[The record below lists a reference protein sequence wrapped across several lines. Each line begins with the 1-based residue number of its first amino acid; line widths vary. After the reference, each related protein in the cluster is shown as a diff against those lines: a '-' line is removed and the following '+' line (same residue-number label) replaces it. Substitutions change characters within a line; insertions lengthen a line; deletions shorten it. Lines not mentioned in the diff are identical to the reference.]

1 MGKNILMAKL
11 YLYLQ
16 QHHKSLM
23 EHFLKLIP
31 EKSKKKVVNLLHLE
45 PVIIKVAKKRI
56 SKHGDFRKKANGD
69 FFITINESTNPYRFL
84 ITLLHEI
91 AHYIVHKKYLNT
103 SKPHGPEW
111 KLAYRKILLPFL
123 NNQIFPDQICRCLAH
138 YIRNPKA
145 STDRDLNLFM
155 ALRQYDKKE
164 NSSLILEI
172 EKGQIFRIKD
182 GRKFIKL
189 NKRRKLYECRDMK
202 SNRIFLFSPQAEVIP
217 SL

>member
-1 MGKNILMAKL
+1 
-11 YLYLQ
+11 
-16 QHHKSLM
+16 M
-23 EHFLKLIP
+23 EHFFQLIP
-31 EKSKKKVVNLLHLE
+31 GNSKKKVIKLLESE
-45 PVIIKVAKKRI
+45 PVIIRVTKKRI
-56 SKHGDFRKKANGD
+56 SKHGDFRIKANGD

-91 AHYIVHKKYLNT
+91 AHYIVFKRYSNI

-123 NNQIFPDQICRCLAH
+123 NKQIFPDQICRCLAH
-138 YIRNPKA
+138 YMKNPKA

-155 ALRQYDKKE
+155 ALRKYDKKE
-164 NSSLILEI
+164 NYSLILEI
-172 EKGQIFRIKD
+172 EKGQSFRIKG

-189 NKRRKLYECRDMK
+189 NKRRKLYECREVS
-202 SNRIFLFSPQAEVIP
+202 SNRIYLFSPQAEVIP

>member
-1 MGKNILMAKL
+1 MAKL

-45 PVIIKVAKKRI
+45 PVIVRVSKKRI
-56 SKHGDFRKKANGD
+56 SKHGDFRIKANGD

-91 AHYIVHKKYLNT
+91 AHYIVFKRYSNI

-123 NNQIFPDQICRCLAH
+123 NKQIFPDQICRCLAH
-138 YIRNPKA
+138 YMKNPKA

-155 ALRQYDKKE
+155 ALREYDKKE
-164 NSSLILEI
+164 NYSLILEI
-172 EKGQIFRIKD
+172 EKGQSFRIKG

-189 NKRRKLYECRDMK
+189 NKRRKLYECREVS
-202 SNRIFLFSPQAEVIP
+202 SNRIYLFSPQAEVIP

>member
-1 MGKNILMAKL
+1 MAKL

-16 QHHKSLM
+16 QHHKRLM

-45 PVIIKVAKKRI
+45 PVIVRVSKKRI

-69 FFITINESTNPYRFL
+69 LFITINESTNPYRFL

-91 AHYIVHKKYLNT
+91 AHYIVYKKYLNKT
-103 SKPHGPEW
+103 KPHGPEW

-155 ALRQYDKKE
+155 VLRKYDKKE
-164 NSSLILEI
+164 NHSLILEI
-172 EKGQIFRIKD
+172 EKGQSFRIKG

-189 NKRRKLYECRDMK
+189 NKRRKLYECREVS
-202 SNRIFLFSPQAEVIP
+202 SNRIYLFSPQIEVIP

>member
-1 MGKNILMAKL
+1 MKL
-11 YLYLQ
+11 LE
-16 QHHKSLM
+16 S
-23 EHFLKLIP
+23 
-31 EKSKKKVVNLLHLE
+31 E
-45 PVIIKVAKKRI
+45 PVIIRVTKKRI
-56 SKHGDFRKKANGD
+56 SKHGDFRIKANGD

-91 AHYIVHKKYLNT
+91 AHYIVYKKYSNI

-123 NNQIFPDQICRCLAH
+123 NNQIFPDQICRCLAN

-155 ALRQYDKKE
+155 ALRKYDKKE
-164 NSSLILEI
+164 NYSLILEI
-172 EKGQIFRIKD
+172 EKGQSFRIKG

-189 NKRRKLYECRDMK
+189 NKRRKLYECREVS
-202 SNRIFLFSPQAEVIP
+202 SNRIYLFSPQIEVIP

>member
-1 MGKNILMAKL
+1 MAKL

-31 EKSKKKVVNLLHLE
+31 KKSKKKVVNLLHLE
-45 PVIIKVAKKRI
+45 PVIVRVSKKRI

-69 FFITINESTNPYRFL
+69 LFITINKSTNPYRFL

-91 AHYIVHKKYLNT
+91 AHYIVYKKYLNK
-103 SKPHGPEW
+103 SKPHRPEW
-111 KLAYRKILLPFL
+111 KLAFRKILLPFL
-123 NNQIFPDQICRCLAH
+123 NNQIFPDQICRCLAN

-155 ALRQYDKKE
+155 ALRKYDKKE
-164 NSSLILEI
+164 NYSLILEI
-172 EKGQIFRIKD
+172 EKGQSFRIKS

-189 NKRRKLYECRDMK
+189 NKRRKLYECREVS
-202 SNRIFLFSPQAEVIP
+202 SNRIYLFSPQIEVIP

>member
-1 MGKNILMAKL
+1 MAKL

-23 EHFLKLIP
+23 DHFLKLIP

-91 AHYIVHKKYLNT
+91 AHYIVYKKYLNT

-123 NNQIFPDQICRCLAH
+123 NNQIFPDQICRCLVH
-138 YIRNPKA
+138 YIKNPKA

-164 NSSLILEI
+164 NGSLILEI

>member
-1 MGKNILMAKL
+1 M
-11 YLYLQ
+11 
-16 QHHKSLM
+16 QHL
-23 EHFLKLIP
+23 FQLIP
-31 EKSKKKVVNLLHLE
+31 GKSKKKVIKLLESE
-45 PVIIKVAKKRI
+45 PVIIRVTKKRI

-91 AHYIVHKKYLNT
+91 AHYIVFKKYSSI

-123 NNQIFPDQICRCLAH
+123 NKQIFPDQICRCLAH
-138 YIRNPKA
+138 YMKNPKA

-155 ALRQYDKKE
+155 ALRKYDKKG
-164 NSSLILEI
+164 NYSLILEI
-172 EKGQIFRIKD
+172 EKGQSFRIKG

-189 NKRRKLYECRDMK
+189 NKRRKLYECREVS
-202 SNRIFLFSPQAEVIP
+202 SNRIYLFSPQIEVIP

>member
-1 MGKNILMAKL
+1 
-11 YLYLQ
+11 
-16 QHHKSLM
+16 M

-45 PVIIKVAKKRI
+45 PVIVRVSKKRI

-69 FFITINESTNPYRFL
+69 LFITINESTNPYRFL

-91 AHYIVHKKYLNT
+91 AHYIVYKKYLNK

-123 NNQIFPDQICRCLAH
+123 NNQIFPDQICSCLAH

-155 ALRQYDKKE
+155 VLRKYDKNE
-164 NSSLILEI
+164 NHSLILEI
-172 EKGQIFRIKD
+172 EKGQSFRIKC

-189 NKRRKLYECRDMK
+189 NKRRKLYECREVS
-202 SNRIFLFSPQAEVIP
+202 SNRIYLFSPQIEVIP

>member
-1 MGKNILMAKL
+1 MAKL

-91 AHYIVHKKYLNT
+91 AHYIVYKKYLNT

-123 NNQIFPDQICRCLAH
+123 NNQIFPDQICRCLVN
-138 YIRNPKA
+138 YIKNPKA

-164 NSSLILEI
+164 NGSLILEI

>member
-1 MGKNILMAKL
+1 MAKL

-23 EHFLKLIP
+23 ENFLKLIP
-31 EKSKKKVVNLLHLE
+31 EKSKKKVVSLLHLE
-45 PVIIKVAKKRI
+45 PVIVRVTKKRI

-91 AHYIVHKKYLNT
+91 AHYIVFKKYSNI

-155 ALRQYDKKE
+155 ALRKYDKKE
-164 NSSLILEI
+164 NYSLILEI
-172 EKGQIFRIKD
+172 KKGQSFRIKC

-189 NKRRKLYECRDMK
+189 NKRRKLYECREVS
-202 SNRIFLFSPQAEVIP
+202 SNRIYLFSPQIEVIP

>member
-1 MGKNILMAKL
+1 MAKL

-23 EHFLKLIP
+23 ENFLKLIP
-31 EKSKKKVVNLLHLE
+31 EKSKKKKVRLLHLE
-45 PVIIKVAKKRI
+45 PVIVRVTKKRI
-56 SKHGDFRKKANGD
+56 SKHGDFRKKENGD

-91 AHYIVHKKYLNT
+91 AHYIVYKKYSNI

-155 ALRQYDKKE
+155 ALRKYDKKE
-164 NSSLILEI
+164 NYSLILEI
-172 EKGQIFRIKD
+172 EKGQCFRIKG

-189 NKRRKLYECRDMK
+189 NKRRKLYECREVS
-202 SNRIFLFSPQAEVIP
+202 SNRIYLFSPQIEVIP

>member
-1 MGKNILMAKL
+1 M
-11 YLYLQ
+11 
-16 QHHKSLM
+16 QHL
-23 EHFLKLIP
+23 FQLIP
-31 EKSKKKVVNLLHLE
+31 GKSKKKVIKLLESE
-45 PVIIKVAKKRI
+45 PVIIRVTKKRI

-69 FFITINESTNPYRFL
+69 FLITINESTNPYRFL

-91 AHYIVHKKYLNT
+91 AHYIVFKKYSSI

-123 NNQIFPDQICRCLAH
+123 NKQIFPDQICRCLAD
-138 YIRNPKA
+138 YMKNPKA

-155 ALRQYDKKE
+155 ALRKYDKKE
-164 NSSLILEI
+164 NYSLILEI
-172 EKGQIFRIKD
+172 EKGQCFRIKG

-189 NKRRKLYECRDMK
+189 NKRRKLYECREVS
-202 SNRIFLFSPQAEVIP
+202 SNRIYLFSPQIEVIP

>member
-1 MGKNILMAKL
+1 
-11 YLYLQ
+11 
-16 QHHKSLM
+16 M
-23 EHFLKLIP
+23 EHFFQLIP
-31 EKSKKKVVNLLHLE
+31 GNSKKKVIKLLESE
-45 PVIIKVAKKRI
+45 PVIIRVTKKRI
-56 SKHGDFRKKANGD
+56 SKHGDFRIKTNGD

-91 AHYIVHKKYLNT
+91 AHYIVFKKYSSI

-123 NNQIFPDQICRCLAH
+123 NKQIFPDQICRCLAD
-138 YIRNPKA
+138 YMKNPKA

-155 ALRQYDKKE
+155 ALRKYDKKE
-164 NSSLILEI
+164 NYSLILEI
-172 EKGQIFRIKD
+172 EKGQSFRIKG

-189 NKRRKLYECRDMK
+189 NKRRKLYECREVS
-202 SNRIFLFSPQAEVIP
+202 SNRIYLFSPQAEVIP

>member
-1 MGKNILMAKL
+1 
-11 YLYLQ
+11 
-16 QHHKSLM
+16 M
-23 EHFLKLIP
+23 EHFFQLIP
-31 EKSKKKVVNLLHLE
+31 EKSKKKVIKLLESE
-45 PVIIKVAKKRI
+45 PVIIRVTKKRI
-56 SKHGDFRKKANGD
+56 SKHGDFRIKANGD

-91 AHYIVHKKYLNT
+91 AHYIVFKKYSSI

-138 YIRNPKA
+138 YIRNPRA

-155 ALRQYDKKE
+155 ALRKYDKKE
-164 NSSLILEI
+164 NYSLILEI
-172 EKGQIFRIKD
+172 EKGQSFRIKG

-189 NKRRKLYECRDMK
+189 NKRRKLYECREVS
-202 SNRIFLFSPQAEVIP
+202 SNRIYLFSPQIEVIP

>member
-1 MGKNILMAKL
+1 
-11 YLYLQ
+11 
-16 QHHKSLM
+16 M
-23 EHFLKLIP
+23 EHFFQLIP
-31 EKSKKKVVNLLHLE
+31 EKSKKKVIKLLESE
-45 PVIIKVAKKRI
+45 PVIIRVTKKRI
-56 SKHGDFRKKANGD
+56 SKHGDFRIKANGD

-91 AHYIVHKKYLNT
+91 AHYIVFKKYSSR

-155 ALRQYDKKE
+155 ALRKYDKKE
-164 NSSLILEI
+164 NYSLILEI
-172 EKGQIFRIKD
+172 EKGQSFRIKG

-189 NKRRKLYECRDMK
+189 NKRRKLYECREVS
-202 SNRIFLFSPQAEVIP
+202 SNRIYLFSPQAEVIP
-217 SL
+217 SLWLIFFPDTFFSLF

>member
-1 MGKNILMAKL
+1 
-11 YLYLQ
+11 
-16 QHHKSLM
+16 M
-23 EHFLKLIP
+23 EHFFQLIP
-31 EKSKKKVVNLLHLE
+31 EKSKKKVIKLLESE
-45 PVIIKVAKKRI
+45 PVIIRVTKKRI
-56 SKHGDFRKKANGD
+56 SKHGDFRIKANGD

-91 AHYIVHKKYLNT
+91 AHYIVFKKYSSI

-145 STDRDLNLFM
+145 GTDRDLNLFM
-155 ALRQYDKKE
+155 ALRKYDKKE
-164 NSSLILEI
+164 NYSLILEI
-172 EKGQIFRIKD
+172 EKGQSFRIK
-182 GRKFIKL
+182 GGKKFIKL
-189 NKRRKLYECRDMK
+189 NKRRKLYECREVS
-202 SNRIFLFSPQAEVIP
+202 SNRIYLFSPQAEVIP

>member
-1 MGKNILMAKL
+1 
-11 YLYLQ
+11 
-16 QHHKSLM
+16 M
-23 EHFLKLIP
+23 EHFFQLIP
-31 EKSKKKVVNLLHLE
+31 GKSKKKVMKLLESE
-45 PVIIKVAKKRI
+45 PVIIRVTKKRI
-56 SKHGDFRKKANGD
+56 SKHGDFRIKANGD

-91 AHYIVHKKYLNT
+91 AHYIVFKKYSSI

-123 NNQIFPDQICRCLAH
+123 NKQIFPDQICRCLAH
-138 YIRNPKA
+138 YMKNPKA

-155 ALRQYDKKE
+155 ALRKYDKKE
-164 NSSLILEI
+164 NYSLILEI
-172 EKGQIFRIKD
+172 EKGQSFRIKG

-189 NKRRKLYECRDMK
+189 NKRRKLYECREVS
-202 SNRIFLFSPQAEVIP
+202 SNRIYLFSPQIEVIP

>member
-1 MGKNILMAKL
+1 M
-11 YLYLQ
+11 
-16 QHHKSLM
+16 QHL
-23 EHFLKLIP
+23 FQLIP
-31 EKSKKKVVNLLHLE
+31 GKSKKKVIKLLESE
-45 PVIIKVAKKRI
+45 PVIIRVTKKRI

-91 AHYIVHKKYLNT
+91 AHYIVFKKYSSI

-123 NNQIFPDQICRCLAH
+123 NKQIFPDQICRCLAH
-138 YIRNPKA
+138 YMKNPKA

-155 ALRQYDKKE
+155 ALRKYDKKE
-164 NSSLILEI
+164 NYLLILEI
-172 EKGQIFRIKD
+172 EKGQSFRIKG

-189 NKRRKLYECRDMK
+189 NKRRKLYECREVS
-202 SNRIFLFSPQAEVIP
+202 SNRIYLFSPQAEVIP
-217 SL
+217 SLWLIFFQIHFSHFFK

>member
-1 MGKNILMAKL
+1 M
-11 YLYLQ
+11 
-16 QHHKSLM
+16 QHL
-23 EHFLKLIP
+23 FQLIP
-31 EKSKKKVVNLLHLE
+31 GKSKKKVIKLLESE
-45 PVIIKVAKKRI
+45 PVIIRVTKKRI

-91 AHYIVHKKYLNT
+91 AHYIVFKKYSSI

-123 NNQIFPDQICRCLAH
+123 NKQIFPDQICRCLAH
-138 YIRNPKA
+138 YMKNPKA

-155 ALRQYDKKE
+155 ALRKYDKKE
-164 NSSLILEI
+164 NYSLILEI
-172 EKGQIFRIKD
+172 EKGQSFRIKG

-189 NKRRKLYECRDMK
+189 NKRRKLYECREVS
-202 SNRIFLFSPQAEVIP
+202 SNRIYLFSPQIEVIP

>member
-1 MGKNILMAKL
+1 MAKL

-91 AHYIVHKKYLNT
+91 AHYIVYKKYLNT

-189 NKRRKLYECRDMK
+189 NKRRKLYECRDIS
-202 SNRIFLFSPQAEVIP
+202 SNRIFLFSPLAEVIP

>member
-138 YIRNPKA
+138 YIKNPKA

-164 NSSLILEI
+164 NGSLILEI

-189 NKRRKLYECRDMK
+189 NKRRKHYECRDIS
-202 SNRIFLFSPQAEVIP
+202 SNRIFLFSPLAEVIP

>member
-1 MGKNILMAKL
+1 M
-11 YLYLQ
+11 
-16 QHHKSLM
+16 QHL
-23 EHFLKLIP
+23 FQLIP
-31 EKSKKKVVNLLHLE
+31 GKSKKKVIKLLESE
-45 PVIIKVAKKRI
+45 PVIIRVTKKRI

-91 AHYIVHKKYLNT
+91 AHYIVFKKYSSI

-123 NNQIFPDQICRCLAH
+123 NKQIFPDQICRCLAH

-155 ALRQYDKKE
+155 ALRKYDKKE
-164 NSSLILEI
+164 NYSLILEI
-172 EKGQIFRIKD
+172 EKGQSFRIKG

-189 NKRRKLYECRDMK
+189 NKRRKLYECREVS
-202 SNRIFLFSPQAEVIP
+202 SNRIYLFSPQAEVIP

>member
-1 MGKNILMAKL
+1 M
-11 YLYLQ
+11 
-16 QHHKSLM
+16 QHL
-23 EHFLKLIP
+23 FQLIP
-31 EKSKKKVVNLLHLE
+31 GKSKKKVIKLLESE
-45 PVIIKVAKKRI
+45 PVIIRVTKKRI

-91 AHYIVHKKYLNT
+91 AHYIVFKKYSSI

-123 NNQIFPDQICRCLAH
+123 NKQIFPDQICRCLAH
-138 YIRNPKA
+138 YMKNPKA

-155 ALRQYDKKE
+155 ALRKYDKKG
-164 NSSLILEI
+164 NYSLILEI
-172 EKGQIFRIKD
+172 EKGQSFRIKG

-189 NKRRKLYECRDMK
+189 NKRRKLYECREVS
-202 SNRIFLFSPQAEVIP
+202 SNRIYLFSPQAEVIP

>member
-1 MGKNILMAKL
+1 M
-11 YLYLQ
+11 
-16 QHHKSLM
+16 QHL
-23 EHFLKLIP
+23 FQLIP
-31 EKSKKKVVNLLHLE
+31 GKSKKKVIKLLESE
-45 PVIIKVAKKRI
+45 PVIIRVTKKRI

-91 AHYIVHKKYLNT
+91 AHYIVFKKYSSI

-138 YIRNPKA
+138 YIKNPKA

-155 ALRQYDKKE
+155 ALRKYDKKE
-164 NSSLILEI
+164 NYSLILEI
-172 EKGQIFRIKD
+172 EKGQSFRIKG

-189 NKRRKLYECRDMK
+189 NKRRKLYECREVS
-202 SNRIFLFSPQAEVIP
+202 SNRIYLFSPQAEVIP
-217 SL
+217 SLWLIFFQIHFSHFFK

>member
-1 MGKNILMAKL
+1 
-11 YLYLQ
+11 
-16 QHHKSLM
+16 M
-23 EHFLKLIP
+23 EHFFQLIP
-31 EKSKKKVVNLLHLE
+31 EKSKKKVKKLLESE
-45 PVIIKVAKKRI
+45 PVIIRVTKKRI
-56 SKHGDFRKKANGD
+56 SKHGDFRIKANGD

-91 AHYIVHKKYLNT
+91 AHYIVFKKYSSR

-155 ALRQYDKKE
+155 ALRKYDKKE
-164 NSSLILEI
+164 NYSLILEI
-172 EKGQIFRIKD
+172 EKGQCFRIKG

-189 NKRRKLYECRDMK
+189 NKRRKLYECREVS
-202 SNRIFLFSPQAEVIP
+202 SNRIYLFSPQIEVIP
-217 SL
+217 SLWLIFFQIHFSHFFK